1 MNKTLKLSFLALIS
15 MFSLSSFSQSTVK
28 VAENIEANFYVRT
41 NNINRSGNTVDF
53 WQVVDYKQ
61 AKINNKGEQ
70 YLSIEQHLII
80 DCLSNTQTLVYVK
93 VFSSSMLSGSMLA
106 NGSLK
111 QKNPIPSGT
120 SLEVV
125 RNFVCK

>member
-1 MNKTLKLSFLALIS
+1 
-15 MFSLSSFSQSTVK
+15 MFSIASFSQSTVK
-28 VAENIEANFYVRT
+28 VVENIEATFYVRT
-41 NNINRSGNTVDF
+41 DNVKRSGNTVDF

-61 AKINNKGEQ
+61 SKVNKKGEQ

-93 VFSSSMLSGSMLA
+93 VFSSSMLSGTMLA
-106 NGSLK
+106 NGSLN
-111 QKNPIPSGT
+111 QKNPIPYGT